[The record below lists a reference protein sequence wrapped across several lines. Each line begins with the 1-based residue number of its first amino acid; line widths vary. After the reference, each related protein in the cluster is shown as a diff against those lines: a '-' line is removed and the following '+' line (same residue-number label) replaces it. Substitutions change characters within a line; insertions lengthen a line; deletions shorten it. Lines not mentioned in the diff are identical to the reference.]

1 MTVHVGPYETLKEEY
16 GRLESWA
23 EQNGLRPGEAP
34 WETYVDDVATTPHD
48 RLRTEVYWPLDQPA
62 ATAPAPIPLPNH
74 GGLAFIDPMTCQ
86 SCGYANPTSM
96 RFCGQCGATLPR
108 TCARCGSEMPTE
120 FRFCG
125 TCGASIG
132 SETTV
137 ATSATRE
144 MTVVFADISGFTSLA
159 ERLEPAELQETMRT
173 AWDGIAGEIR
183 AAGGIIEKYIGDAVV
198 AVFGARE
205 QQDDHPARAQ
215 RAALAIGAALDH
227 TNAGLSERSGTRLAL
242 RIGLNSGMAAAG
254 AIGDSE
260 SEFGVLGDAVNVAAR
275 LEQAAEPG
283 EILVGDATY
292 RLTADLFAYEPHP
305 AVAAKGKSVP
315 LIAWR
320 LVGASARQVTA
331 PAAPLVGRD
340 AQFSALVAAL
350 DDSLARR
357 GHIVSIVGEAGL
369 GKTRLLA
376 EIVGHPRTRGARVG
390 VATCSRHDAHR
401 AYGGISDLLRK
412 LLAVT
417 SGTSVD
423 HAMRIL
429 SETVPDI
436 EPETRALLLRL
447 LGYSV
452 APPAMSLET
461 RRRLIERAVRDL
473 LLHLAASQGLVAV
486 IDDIQWLDGA
496 SLALIAGIA
505 PALAE
510 TRALLLVANRPE
522 FVAPWANAPSHVQVR
537 LQPLAPDGSA
547 ALAAHVGADLPH
559 PITAEIA
566 HRSGGNP
573 AYVLEA
579 TRWTRDSGLVTS
591 TTSSSGAAGPVI
603 ADLARTGELPTSL
616 PRLILKR
623 IETLSDGARRALHAA
638 AVLGDVNVEV
648 LRATCRTEV
657 DVDAAL
663 TELVAAGMLEPA
675 EPGRSFRFSYSLLR
689 DHVYGAMPSRT
700 RDELHGRVA
709 LSIQAGLP
717 ELASRQPELLA
728 YHFASSARS
737 FRAAEYASRSG
748 ERALSLSALEDALFH
763 HRGAALAAGAAPD
776 GGPADR
782 ARALMGACDAAR
794 ALGRLAEALAAAE
807 EALAGDLTD
816 PEMRAAL
823 RRRAGSLCA
832 ETGAVERA
840 AEHLADAEMLTSP
853 VGRERA
859 ELTLAKAHL
868 AAADARPTEALTVAR
883 SAAHE
888 ARAAGDHALALLA
901 EVAVVT
907 FARQLGLHEEARR
920 GLERC
925 AELASAAGDLAS
937 LARTLAVRAEAALDR
952 SEPDAAERFA
962 HELLGHESRLGN
974 LAGEA
979 AALRALAAAA
989 IALGRLDD
997 AESAVAQ
1004 ALVLGGPLRAD
1015 ESNATD
1021 PAATL
1026 RLRAAIAAARGDLA
1040 GARSALDEASLFAE
1054 GSANAKHLRS
1064 LIAAD
1069 LAGVALAQ
1077 GQLEQ
1082 ARIYAAVAETNRKAH
1097 DCRRCGA
1104 EIAPTLVGVA
1114 RASGDIA
1121 AANAYR
1127 SDGLE
1132 QAIRLDLPRAMAAIE
1147 AASAP
1152 IAGESSAH
1160 TA

>member
-1 MTVHVGPYETLKEEY
+1 
-16 GRLESWA
+16 
-23 EQNGLRPGEAP
+23 
-34 WETYVDDVATTPHD
+34 
-48 RLRTEVYWPLDQPA
+48 
-62 ATAPAPIPLPNH
+62 
-74 GGLAFIDPMTCQ
+74 
-86 SCGYANPTSM
+86 M
-96 RFCGQCGATLPR
+96 RFCGQCGASLPR
-108 TCARCGSEMPTE
+108 TCARCGSAMPTE

-125 TCGASIG
+125 NCGASIG
-132 SETTV
+132 SEQAV

-159 ERLEPAELQETMRT
+159 ERLDPAELHETMRT
-173 AWDGIAGEIR
+173 AWDAIAAEIR

-215 RAALAIGAALDH
+215 RAALAIVAALDH
-227 TNAGLSERSGTRLAL
+227 TNARIAERSGTRLAL

-292 RLTADLFAYEPHP
+292 RLTADLFSYEPHP

-315 LIAWR
+315 LITWR
-320 LVGASARQVTA
+320 LVGASARVVAA

-340 AQFSALVAAL
+340 AQLATVVAAL
-350 DDSLARR
+350 EDALARR

-369 GKTRLLA
+369 GKTRLLT
-376 EIVGHPRTRGARVG
+376 EIVDHPLTRGARVG

-417 SGTSVD
+417 PGTSVD

-473 LLHLAASQGLVAV
+473 LLHLAASQGLVA
-486 IDDIQWLDGA
+486 ILDDIQWLDGA
-496 SLALIAGIA
+496 SLALIEGIA
-505 PALAE
+505 PALSE
-510 TRALLLVANRPE
+510 TRALLVVANRPE
-522 FVAPWANAPSHVQVR
+522 FVAPWANATSHVQVR
-537 LQPLAPDGSA
+537 LQPLAPSA
-547 ALAAHVGADLPH
+547 AAELVGHVGGDLPH
-559 PITAEIA
+559 PLAAEIA

-579 TRWTRDSGLVTS
+579 TRWTRDSGIVTS
-591 TTSSSGAAGPVI
+591 TATGTAGRAI
-603 ADLARTGELPTSL
+603 ADVARTAELPESL

-623 IETLSDGARRALHAA
+623 IETVSDGARRALHAA
-638 AVLGDVNVEV
+638 AVLGGDVNVEV

-657 DVDAAL
+657 DVDTAL
-663 TELVAAGMLEPA
+663 AELVNAGMLEPA
-675 EPGRSFRFSYSLLR
+675 EPGRSYRFSYSLLR
-689 DHVYGAMPSRT
+689 DHVYGSMPSRT

-717 ELASRQPELLA
+717 ELAARQPELLA
-728 YHFASSARS
+728 HHFASSARS
-737 FRAAEYASRSG
+737 FRAAEYAFRSG

-763 HRGAALAAGAAPD
+763 HRGAAQAAGAAPD

-782 ARALMGACDAAR
+782 ARALIAACDAAR
-794 ALGRLAEALAAAE
+794 ALGRLDEALAAAE
-807 EALAGDLTD
+807 EALAGELHD
-816 PEMRAAL
+816 PELRAAL

-840 AEHLADAEMLTSP
+840 AEHLADAEMRTPP

-868 AAADARPTEALTVAR
+868 AAADERPTEALTVAR
-883 SAAHE
+883 GAARE

-901 EVAVVT
+901 EVAVVG

-925 AELASAAGDLAS
+925 GELASAAGDLAS
-937 LARTLAVRAEAALDR
+937 LARTLAIRAEAALDR
-952 SEPDAAERFA
+952 NEPDAAERFA

-974 LAGEA
+974 VAGEA
-979 AALRALAAAA
+979 AALRTLAAAA
-989 IALGRLDD
+989 IAIGQLDD
-997 AESAVAQ
+997 AENAVAR
-1004 ALVLGGPLRAD
+1004 ALALGGPLRAD
-1015 ESNATD
+1015 EPNATD

-1026 RLRAAIAAARGDLA
+1026 RLRAAIAAARGDLP
-1040 GARSALDEASLFAE
+1040 GARSALDEASLFVD
-1054 GSANAKHLRS
+1054 GSPNADHLRS

-1069 LAGVALAQ
+1069 LARVSLAQ
-1077 GQLEQ
+1077 GEIEP
-1082 ARIYAAVAETNRKAH
+1082 ARVYAAVAEAGRKAH

-1104 EIAPTLVGVA
+1104 EIAPTLVVIA
-1114 RASGDIA
+1114 RATGDIA

-1152 IAGESSAH
+1152 VAGESSAS

>member
-1 MTVHVGPYETLKEEY
+1 
-16 GRLESWA
+16 
-23 EQNGLRPGEAP
+23 
-34 WETYVDDVATTPHD
+34 
-48 RLRTEVYWPLDQPA
+48 
-62 ATAPAPIPLPNH
+62 
-74 GGLAFIDPMTCQ
+74 
-86 SCGYANPTSM
+86 
-96 RFCGQCGATLPR
+96 
-108 TCARCGSEMPTE
+108 MPTE

-125 TCGASIG
+125 SCGSAFG
-132 SETTV
+132 SEPV
-137 ATSATRE
+137 FAGSATRE
-144 MTVVFADISGFTSLA
+144 MTVVFADISGFTALA
-159 ERLEPAELQETMRT
+159 ERLEPAELHETMRT
-173 AWDGIAGEIR
+173 AWDAIAAEIR
-183 AAGGIIEKYIGDAVV
+183 AAGGLIEKYIGDAVV

-205 QQDDHPARAQ
+205 QQDDHPMRAQ
-215 RAALAIGAALDH
+215 RAALAIVAALEH
-227 TNAGLSERSGTRLAL
+227 TNARIAERTGTRLAL
-242 RIGLNSGMAAAG
+242 RIGLNSGKAAAG

-275 LEQAAEPG
+275 LEQAAEAG

-305 AVAAKGKSVP
+305 AVAAKGKSIP
-315 LIAWR
+315 LITWR
-320 LVGASARQVTA
+320 LVGASARAVTA

-340 AQFSALVAAL
+340 AQLATAVAAL
-350 DDSLARR
+350 DDALARR
-357 GHIVSIVGEAGL
+357 GRIVSVIGEAGL

-376 EIVGHPRTRGARVG
+376 EIVDHPRTRGARVG
-390 VATCSRHDAHR
+390 VATCSRYDAHR

-417 SGTSVD
+417 PGTSVD
-423 HAMRIL
+423 HAMRVL
-429 SETVPDI
+429 SETVPDM

-486 IDDIQWLDGA
+486 LDDIQWLDGA

-505 PALAE
+505 PALSE
-510 TRALLLVANRPE
+510 TRALLVVANRPE
-522 FVAPWANAPSHVQVR
+522 FLAPWANATSHVQVR
-537 LQPLAPDGSA
+537 LQPLAPDGAA
-547 ALAAHVGADLPH
+547 ALVAHVGGDLPE
-559 PITAEIA
+559 PVAAEIA
-566 HRSGGNP
+566 LRSGGNP
-573 AYVLEA
+573 AYMLEA
-579 TRWTRDSGLVTS
+579 ARWTRDSGLVTS
-591 TTSSSGAAGPVI
+591 TTSSTGAAGPVI
-603 ADLARTGELPTSL
+603 ADISRAAELPASL
-616 PRLILKR
+616 PQLILKR
-623 IETLSDGARRALHAA
+623 LETLSDGSRRALFAA
-638 AVLGDVNVEV
+638 AVLSDVDVEI

-663 TELVAAGMLEPA
+663 AELVAAGMLEPA
-675 EPGRSFRFSYSLLR
+675 EAGRSYRFSYSLLR

-717 ELASRQPELLA
+717 ELAARQPELLA
-728 YHFASSARS
+728 HHFAASARS
-737 FRAAEYASRSG
+737 FRAAEYAFRSG

-763 HRGAALAAGAAPD
+763 HRGAAQAAGAAPD

-782 ARALMGACDAAR
+782 ARALMAACDAAR
-794 ALGRLAEALAAAE
+794 ALGRLDEALAAAE
-807 EALAGDLTD
+807 EALAGEITD
-816 PEMRAAL
+816 PELLAAL

-840 AEHLADAEMLTSP
+840 AEHLADAEMRTPP

-868 AAADARPTEALTVAR
+868 AAADERPTEALTIAR
-883 SAAHE
+883 GAARE

-901 EVAVVT
+901 EVALVG

-937 LARTLAVRAEAALDR
+937 LARTLAIRAEAALDR
-952 SEPDAAERFA
+952 NEPDEAEHFA
-962 HELLGHESRLGN
+962 HELLGHESRLGDA
-974 LAGEA
+974 AGEA

-989 IALGRLDD
+989 IALGHLDD
-997 AESAVAQ
+997 ADGAVAQ
-1004 ALVLGGPLRAD
+1004 AIALGGQLRAD
-1015 ESNATD
+1015 EPNVTD

-1026 RLRAAIAAARGDLA
+1026 RLRAAVAVARGDLS
-1040 GARSALDEASLFAE
+1040 GARSALDEASLFVD
-1054 GSANAKHLRS
+1054 GSGNADHLRS
-1064 LIAAD
+1064 LVAAD
-1069 LAGVALAQ
+1069 LARVTLAQ
-1077 GQLEQ
+1077 GELEP
-1082 ARIYAAVAETNRKAH
+1082 ARVFAAVAEAARKTH

-1104 EIAPTLVGVA
+1104 EIAATLVAVA
-1114 RASGDIA
+1114 RASGDIT

-1132 QAIRLDLPRAMAAIE
+1132 QSLRLDLPRAMAEIE

-1152 IAGESSAH
+1152 DAGESA
-1160 TA
+1160 ALGA